1 MNQDDNRPADEAGEG
16 VYAGRETV
24 EDLVEPGDALPEVT
38 VADLPETWRQA
49 MERAGWTQ
57 LMPVQAKAIPYLMA
71 GRDLMVQSRTGTGKT
86 GAFILPILE
95 RINPRLDACQALILV
110 PTREL
115 AQQVTRDAKIL
126 AEERGIRIVAV
137 YGGVRYG
144 AQLKAFREGAQ
155 LVIGTP
161 GRVLDHL
168 LKRSLSLDKLQ
179 ILLFDEAD
187 RLLSMGFYPDMREVQ
202 RYLPGHRVEGYMF
215 SATFPPRVMR
225 LAEQFLTEPDFL
237 GLSSGAVHVAGT
249 EHIVYPIPG
258 MEKDR
263 GLVRIIEIEN
273 PDSAIIFCNTKARV
287 HYVTVV
293 LQRFGYDADELSADL
308 SQHARDKVLN
318 RVRQGKLRFLV
329 STDVAGRGI
338 DIPELSHVI
347 QYEPPEDPE
356 VYIHRAG
363 RTGRAGAT
371 GQAITLVDV
380 TEQIKLKRIAKQYEI
395 DFEERPL
402 PTREDVAAI
411 VSERMTV
418 LLETQLRSRDRL
430 QVERMGRFVPL
441 AQSLSDSEDELPLI
455 TMLLDDYYQQTLHSP
470 PPLPPRSRPSKERS
484 DAGRRKRGRR
494 RRGPRHR

>member
-1 MNQDDNRPADEAGEG
+1 M
-16 VYAGRETV
+16 VCI
-24 EDLVEPGDALPEVT
+24 
-38 VADLPETWRQA
+38 
-49 MERAGWTQ
+49 
-57 LMPVQAKAIPYLMA
+57 KA
-71 GRDLMVQSRTGTGKT
+71 
-86 GAFILPILE
+86 
-95 RINPRLDACQALILV
+95 
-110 PTREL
+110 
-115 AQQVTRDAKIL
+115 
-126 AEERGIRIVAV
+126 

-144 AQLKAFREGAQ
+144 AQLKAFQEGAH

-168 LKRSLSLDKLQ
+168 FKQSLSLEKLQ

-202 RYLPGHRVEGYMF
+202 RFLPPHPVEGYMF

-225 LAEQFLTEPDFL
+225 LAEQFLGKSEFL

-249 EHIVYPIPG
+249 EHVYYSIPG

-273 PDSAIIFCNTKARV
+273 PDSAIIFCNTRAKV

-293 LQRFGYDADELSADL
+293 LRRFGYDADELSADL
-308 SQHARDKVLN
+308 SQNERDKVLT
-318 RVRQGKLRFLV
+318 RVRRGKLRFLV

-363 RTGRAGAT
+363 RTGRAGAA
-371 GQAITLVDV
+371 GEAITLVDV
-380 TEQIKLKRIAKQYEI
+380 TEQIKLRRIAKQYQI

-402 PTREDVAAI
+402 PTREDVAAV

-418 LLETQLRSRDRL
+418 FLETQLRTRDRL
-430 QVERMGRFVPL
+430 KTERMQRFVPL
-441 AQSLSDSEDELPLI
+441 AQSLSSSEDELPLI
-455 TMLLDDYYQQTLHSP
+455 TMLLDDYYQQSLHTP
-470 PPLPPRSRPSKERS
+470 PPQPPGAEEPPKKRS
-484 DAGRRKRGRR
+484 DDGRSKRKGRRGGRR
-494 RRGPRHR
+494 RN